1 MLNSPAHLPPVVA
14 ALAPFASRY
23 EVFLCDVWGV
33 VHNGIA
39 AFPAASEALT
49 RARAAGVTVIMVSN
63 APRPGAVVRKQIA
76 RYGVPDSAYDEV
88 IASGDVTR
96 AELAARPGAR
106 VFHIGAERDLAN
118 YEGLDVTLVDLDHA
132 DLVVC
137 TGPFHDDTE
146 TPDDY
151 RELMARIKA
160 RDLLLICANP
170 DVVVERGNRLIWCAG
185 ALAAV
190 YDELGGKTIYAGK
203 PHAPIYRL
211 CFARAA
217 ALRGREVP
225 RAHVLANGDGSVR
238 GGAPR
243 NRLPVR
249 HTRHSCRRSRPRRQR
264 RDRPGQA
271 RPRLCG
277 SGRHSRRRHART
289 DLVRME
295 SRGFRRTA
303 DRYRSAWR

>member
-225 RAHVLANGDGSVR
+225 RSRVLAIGDG
-238 GGAPR
+238 
-243 NRLPVR
+243 LK
-249 HTRHSCRRSRPRRQR
+249 
-264 RDRPGQA
+264 
-271 RPRLCG
+271 
-277 SGRHSRRRHART
+277 T
-289 DLVRME
+289 DLLGAARQEIDCLFVT
-295 SRGFRRTA
+295 RGIHAA
-303 DRYRSAWR
+303 DLGLDDKGGIDRDKLARAFAEAGATPVAVMHELIW

>member
-33 VHNGIA
+33 VHNGVA

-49 RARAAGVTVIMVSN
+49 RARGAGVTVIMVSN

-76 RYGVPDSAYDEV
+76 RYGVPDSAYDDV

-170 DVVVERGNRLIWCAG
+170 DIVVERGNRLIWCAG
-185 ALAAV
+185 ALAAI

-225 RAHVLANGDGSVR
+225 RSHVLAIGDG
-238 GGAPR
+238 
-243 NRLPVR
+243 LK
-249 HTRHSCRRSRPRRQR
+249 
-264 RDRPGQA
+264 
-271 RPRLCG
+271 
-277 SGRHSRRRHART
+277 T
-289 DLVRME
+289 DLLGAARQEIDCLFVT
-295 SRGFRRTA
+295 RGIHAA
-303 DRYRSAWR
+303 DLGLDDKGGIDRDKLARAFTEAGATPVAVMHELIW

>member
-76 RYGVPDSAYDEV
+76 RYGVPDSAYDDV

-170 DVVVERGNRLIWCAG
+170 DIVVERGNRLIWCAG
-185 ALAAV
+185 ALAAI

-225 RAHVLANGDGSVR
+225 RSRVLAIGDG
-238 GGAPR
+238 
-243 NRLPVR
+243 LK
-249 HTRHSCRRSRPRRQR
+249 
-264 RDRPGQA
+264 
-271 RPRLCG
+271 
-277 SGRHSRRRHART
+277 T
-289 DLVRME
+289 DLLGAARQEIDCLFVT
-295 SRGFRRTA
+295 RGIHAA
-303 DRYRSAWR
+303 DLGLDDKGGIDRDKLARAFAEAGATPVAVMHELIW

>member
-76 RYGVPDSAYDEV
+76 RYGVPDSAYDDV

-118 YEGLDVTLVDLDHA
+118 YEGLDVTLVDLNHA

-170 DVVVERGNRLIWCAG
+170 DIVVERGNRLIWCAG
-185 ALAAV
+185 ALAAI

-225 RAHVLANGDGSVR
+225 RSRVLAIGDG
-238 GGAPR
+238 
-243 NRLPVR
+243 LK
-249 HTRHSCRRSRPRRQR
+249 
-264 RDRPGQA
+264 
-271 RPRLCG
+271 
-277 SGRHSRRRHART
+277 T
-289 DLVRME
+289 DLLGAARQEIDCLFVT
-295 SRGFRRTA
+295 RGIHAA
-303 DRYRSAWR
+303 DLGLDDKGGIDRDKLARAFAEAGATPVAVMHELIW

>member
-63 APRPGAVVRKQIA
+63 APRPGAVVRNQVA
-76 RYGVPDSAYDEV
+76 RYGVPDSAYDDV

-170 DVVVERGNRLIWCAG
+170 DVVVERGDRLIWCAG
-185 ALAAV
+185 ALAAI

-211 CFARAA
+211 CFARGA

-225 RAHVLANGDGSVR
+225 RSRVLAIGDG
-238 GGAPR
+238 
-243 NRLPVR
+243 LK
-249 HTRHSCRRSRPRRQR
+249 
-264 RDRPGQA
+264 
-271 RPRLCG
+271 
-277 SGRHSRRRHART
+277 T
-289 DLVRME
+289 DLLGAARQEIDCLFVT
-295 SRGFRRTA
+295 RGIHAA
-303 DRYRSAWR
+303 DLGLDDKGGVDRDKLARAFAEAGATPVAVMHELIW

>member
-76 RYGVPDSAYDEV
+76 RYGVPDSAYDDV

-170 DVVVERGNRLIWCAG
+170 DIVVERGNRLIWCAG
-185 ALAAV
+185 ALAAI

-225 RAHVLANGDGSVR
+225 RSRVLAIGDG
-238 GGAPR
+238 
-243 NRLPVR
+243 LK
-249 HTRHSCRRSRPRRQR
+249 
-264 RDRPGQA
+264 
-271 RPRLCG
+271 
-277 SGRHSRRRHART
+277 T
-289 DLVRME
+289 DLLGAARQEIDCLFVT
-295 SRGFRRTA
+295 RGIHAA
-303 DRYRSAWR
+303 DFGLDDKGGIDRDKLARAFAEAGATPVAVMHELIW

>member
-49 RARAAGVTVIMVSN
+49 RARGAGVTVIMVSN

-76 RYGVPDSAYDEV
+76 RYGVPDSAYDDV

-170 DVVVERGNRLIWCAG
+170 DIVVERGNRLIWCAG
-185 ALAAV
+185 ALAAI

-225 RAHVLANGDGSVR
+225 RSRVLAIGDG
-238 GGAPR
+238 
-243 NRLPVR
+243 LK
-249 HTRHSCRRSRPRRQR
+249 
-264 RDRPGQA
+264 
-271 RPRLCG
+271 
-277 SGRHSRRRHART
+277 T
-289 DLVRME
+289 DLLGAARQEIDCLFVT
-295 SRGFRRTA
+295 RGIHAA
-303 DRYRSAWR
+303 DLGLDDKGGIDRDKLARAFTEAGATPVAVMHELIW

>member
-14 ALAPFASRY
+14 ALAPFAERY
-23 EVFLCDVWGV
+23 DLFLCDVWGV

-39 AFPAASEALT
+39 AFPAANEALT
-49 RARAAGVTVIMVSN
+49 RARAAGVTVIMISN
-63 APRPGAVVRKQIA
+63 APRPGAVVKKQIG
-76 RYGVPDSAYDEV
+76 RYGVPESAYDDV
-88 IASGDVTR
+88 VASGDVTR

-106 VFHIGAERDLAN
+106 VFHLGAERDLPN

-170 DVVVERGNRLIWCAG
+170 DIVVERGDRLIWCAG
-185 ALAAV
+185 ALAAI

-203 PHAPIYRL
+203 PHAPIYKM
-211 CFARAA
+211 CFARVAV
-217 ALRGREVP
+217 LRGREVP
-225 RAHVLANGDGSVR
+225 RSRVLAIGDGLKTDLLGAARQEIDCLFLTR
-238 GGAPR
+238 GIHAADFG
-243 NRLPVR
+243 LDDKGGMD
-249 HTRHSCRRSRPRRQR
+249 
-264 RDRPGQA
+264 RDKLERAFAEVGA
-271 RPRLCG
+271 RPAAIMRELI
-277 SGRHSRRRHART
+277 
-289 DLVRME
+289 
-295 SRGFRRTA
+295 
-303 DRYRSAWR
+303 W

>member
-39 AFPAASEALT
+39 AVPAASEALT

-225 RAHVLANGDGSVR
+225 RSRVLAIGDG
-238 GGAPR
+238 
-243 NRLPVR
+243 LK
-249 HTRHSCRRSRPRRQR
+249 
-264 RDRPGQA
+264 
-271 RPRLCG
+271 
-277 SGRHSRRRHART
+277 T
-289 DLVRME
+289 DLLGAARQEIDCLFVT
-295 SRGFRRTA
+295 RGIHAA
-303 DRYRSAWR
+303 DLGLDDKGGIDRDKLARAFAEAGATPVAVMHELIW